1 MNLHLSD
8 PLTKIKGIGPKRQET
23 LASNGLHT
31 VSDILYYFPRRYL
44 DRSITEQIILAQG
57 QTVTLVGT
65 VIDSYLAHG
74 RTSRLIVGFRTKNNE
89 RINLVFFKGAGFFQK
104 QLTKNLNIVATG
116 KLEYFKGFQ
125 MVHPDFEILDS
136 EADGKDSESLLH
148 VGRIVPLYPSNE
160 SLKREGLDSRGF
172 RRIIGQILESKL
184 EIPEVLPKKII
195 SQRNLYSRSEALRQ
209 IHFPDGLEAWEL
221 AAQRL
226 KYEEFF
232 FFQLLLLYKM
242 KLRRQIQRELWPLP
256 KSTSYDKLISNLPF
270 KLTED
275 QLSAI
280 DAIKK
285 FTSTDRPMACL
296 LQGDVGSGKTLTALS
311 IAFHYT
317 DNNIQV
323 VFLAPTEILA
333 RQHYYTI
340 LKYLGNLPFLNV
352 ELLLGG
358 EPKKIR
364 ADKLYRFKNGET
376 LIAIG
381 THSLFQEDIQFKDLG
396 LVIIDEQHK
405 FGVEQRENIRSKG
418 KNPDILAMTATPIP
432 RTLCLT
438 LYGDLEMVIMRN
450 KPAGR
455 QPIDTRWF
463 FEDKKAGI
471 YKSIRKYIEQGR
483 QCYIVYPL
491 VEESEKLD
499 LNSCIS
505 SFEDLRINVF
515 PDLKLGL
522 LHGKMKNIEKAKVMD
537 DFKKGEIHILVTTTV
552 VEVGVDVPNATVL
565 VVEHADRF
573 GLSQLHQLR
582 GRVGRGHHKS
592 FCILIT
598 NKAVSSDA
606 KDRLTALC
614 ETEDGFALSEIDLKI
629 RGPGELL
636 GLRQSG
642 LPEFKI
648 ANIQEDDQLLKDAR
662 EDAIKFGEPGSLEKE
677 EISNRFQ
684 EGRILF
690 TN

>member
-1 MNLHLSD
+1 MKLLLGD
-8 PLTKIKGIGPKRQET
+8 PLSSLKGIGPKRQDT
-23 LASNGLHT
+23 LTSNGLQT
-31 VSDILYYFPRRYL
+31 ISDLLYYFPRRYL
-44 DRSITEQIILAQG
+44 DRSLTEQIILSQG
-57 QTVTLVGT
+57 QTVTLVGS

-74 RTSRLIVGFRTKNNE
+74 KTSRLIVGFRTKNNE
-89 RINLVFFKGAGFFQK
+89 RINLVFFKGANFFQK
-104 QLTKNLNIVATG
+104 QLTKNLNLVITG

-125 MVHPDFEILDS
+125 IVHPDFEILDPES
-136 EADGKDSESLLH
+136 DSKDSENLLH

-195 SQRNLYSRSEALRQ
+195 TKRKHLPRSEALRQ
-209 IHFPDGLEAWEL
+209 IHFPDSLESWEL
-221 AAQRL
+221 ACQRL

-242 KLRRQIQRELWPLP
+242 NLRRQIQRELWPLP
-256 KSTSYDKLISNLPF
+256 KSESYNKLISNLPF
-270 KLTED
+270 QLTTD

-280 DAIKK
+280 ESIKK
-285 FTSTDRPMACL
+285 YTSSDRPMACL

-438 LYGDLEMVIMRN
+438 LYGDLEMVVMRN

-463 FEDKKAGI
+463 FEDKKPGI
-471 YKSIRKYIEQGR
+471 YNSIRKYIEQGR

-505 SFEDLRINVF
+505 SFEDLRLNVF

-522 LHGKMKNIEKAKVMD
+522 LHGKMKNIEKSKVMD
-537 DFKKGEIHILVTTTV
+537 DFKKGHIHILVTTTV

-592 FCILIT
+592 FCILLT
-598 NKAVSSDA
+598 NKNVSSDA

-662 EDAIKFGEPGSLEKE
+662 EDALQFGEPGNLEKN
-677 EISNRFQ
+677 EIRNRFQ

>member
-1 MNLHLSD
+1 MKLVLTD
-8 PLTKIKGIGPKRQET
+8 PLTKIKGIGPKRQDT
-23 LASNGLHT
+23 LASNSLLT
-31 VSDILYYFPRRYL
+31 ILDILYYFPRRYL
-44 DRSITEQIILAQG
+44 DRSITEQIILTQG

-65 VIDSYLAHG
+65 IIDSYLAHG
-74 RTSRLIVGFRTKNNE
+74 RSTRLIVGLRTKNNE
-89 RINLVFFKGAGFFQK
+89 RINLVFFKGASFFQK
-104 QLTKNLNIVATG
+104 QLNKNANVVVTG

-125 MVHPDFEILDS
+125 IVHPDFEILDS
-136 EADGKDSESLLH
+136 DSDLQESHLLH

-160 SLKREGLDSRGF
+160 SLKKEGLDSRAF
-172 RRIIGQILESKL
+172 RRIIGQILESNL
-184 EIPEVLPKKII
+184 EIPEILPKKTII
-195 SQRNLYSRSEALRQ
+195 DRKLLSRTDALHQ
-209 IHFPDGLEAWEL
+209 IHFPKSLEDWEL
-221 AAQRL
+221 AKTRL

-232 FFQLLLLYKM
+232 FFQMLLLYKM
-242 KLRRQIQRELWPLP
+242 NLRKQIHRELWPLP
-256 KSTSYDKLISNLPF
+256 KSPSYKKLIQNLPF
-270 KLTED
+270 QLTSD
-275 QLSAI
+275 QLAAI
-280 DAIKK
+280 ESIQK
-285 FTSTDRPMACL
+285 FTSSDQPMACL

-333 RQHYYTI
+333 RQHYQTI
-340 LKYLGNLPFLNV
+340 LNYMGNLPFLGV

-358 EPKKIR
+358 EPKKNR
-364 ADKLYRFKNGET
+364 SEKLYRFKNGET
-376 LIAIG
+376 LIVIG
-381 THSLFQEDIQFKDLG
+381 THALFQDDIVFKDLG

-418 KNPDILAMTATPIP
+418 RNPDILAMTATPIP

-438 LYGDLEMVIMRN
+438 LYGDLEMVVMRN
-450 KPAGR
+450 KPQGR
-455 QPIDTRWF
+455 LPIDTRWF
-463 FEDKKAGI
+463 FDDKKQGI
-471 YKSIRKYIEQGR
+471 YNSIRKYISQGR

-499 LNSCIS
+499 LNSCITAY
-505 SFEDLRINVF
+505 EELQRDIF

-522 LHGKMKNIEKAKVMD
+522 LHGKMPNQEKARAMD
-537 DFKKGEIHILVTTTV
+537 EFKKGNTHILVTTTV

-565 VVEHADRF
+565 IVEHADRF

-582 GRVGRGHHKS
+582 GRVGRGQHKS
-592 FCILIT
+592 YCILVT
-598 NKAVSSDA
+598 GKNVSSEA
-606 KDRLTALC
+606 NERLNALC
-614 ETEDGFALSEIDLKI
+614 DTEDGFLLSEIDLKI

-648 ANIQEDDQLLKDAR
+648 ANIQEDENLLKFAR
-662 EDAIKFGEPGSLEKE
+662 EDALKFGEPGILEKD
-677 EISNRFQ
+677 EIKNRFQ